1 LLVLVDKGEFV
12 SWEKNFMRA
21 GKVFETLSKPFA
33 TIELD
38 AKPFDDEPILMAAN
52 HRSLL
57 DVFVALICCYR
68 LGRPTRFI
76 VGRVFFKRPGLGQFL
91 RAIGCI
97 EGGKGSGA
105 DKVAIAAI
113 QSGTTCAIMPEG
125 KIANMEPGKILGPL
139 MPGVSEIWA
148 QTGCAFHAVGI
159 SGAQQ
164 IWKAGKNLPHRPH
177 LRLANR
183 PVVHVRVTE
192 AIREPKEQST
202 LDRVA
207 QIMED
212 NCVASEADRVAK
224 LALR

>member
-1 LLVLVDKGEFV
+1 MGWLFV
-12 SWEKNFMRA
+12 SWDKNFMRA
-21 GKVFETLSKPFA
+21 AKVFETLSKPFV

-38 AKPFDDEPILMAAN
+38 AKAFDSEPALLAAN

-105 DKVAIAAI
+105 DKVSIAAI

-125 KIANMEPGKILGPL
+125 KIADMEPGRILGPL

-148 QTGCAFHAVGI
+148 QTGCPFHAVGI

-177 LRLANR
+177 LRVANR
-183 PVVHVRVTE
+183 PVVHVRVTDG
-192 AIREPKEQST
+192 IREPKERAT
-202 LDRVA
+202 LERVA

-224 LALR
+224 LVLRA

>member
-1 LLVLVDKGEFV
+1 MGGVV

-21 GKVFETLSKPFA
+21 GKVFETMSKPFA
-33 TIELD
+33 TIDLD
-38 AKPFDDEPILMAAN
+38 AKPFDDKPLLMAAN

-105 DKVAIAAI
+105 DKVAVAAI
-113 QSGTTCAIMPEG
+113 QSGVSVAIMPEG
-125 KIANMEPGKILGPL
+125 KIANMEPGKFLGPL

-148 QTGCAFHAVGI
+148 QTGCPFHAVGI

-177 LRLANR
+177 LRLAKR

-192 AIREPKEQST
+192 GFTAPKEEAT
-202 LDRVA
+202 LERVA

-212 NCVASEADRVAK
+212 NCMISEADRVAK
-224 LALR
+224 LALQR

>member
-1 LLVLVDKGEFV
+1 MGAVV

-21 GKVFETLSKPFA
+21 GRVFETLAKPFA
-33 TIELD
+33 TIEMDSGALES
-38 AKPFDDEPILMAAN
+38 EPALLAAN

-76 VGRVFFKRPGLGQFL
+76 VGRVFFKRPGLKQFL

-125 KIANMEPGKILGPL
+125 KIANMEPGKFMGPL

-148 QTGCAFHAVGI
+148 QTGCPFHAVGI
-159 SGAQQ
+159 SGAEQ
-164 IWKAGKNLPHRPH
+164 IWKADKNLPHRPH
-177 LRLANR
+177 LRRANR
-183 PVVHVRVTE
+183 PVVHVRVTQG
-192 AIREPKEQST
+192 IREPKELAT
-202 LDRVA
+202 LERVA

-212 NCVASEADRVAK
+212 NCAKSEADRLAK
-224 LALR
+224 LALRD

>member
-1 LLVLVDKGEFV
+1 
-12 SWEKNFMRA
+12 MRA
-21 GKVFETLSKPFA
+21 GKVIETLSKPFV

-38 AKPFDDEPILMAAN
+38 AKGLESEPALLAAN

-76 VGRVFFKRPGLGQFL
+76 VGRVFFKRPGLKQFL

-125 KIANMEPGKILGPL
+125 KIANMEPGKVLGPL

-148 QTGCAFHAVGI
+148 QTGCPFHAVGI
-159 SGAQQ
+159 SGAQE
-164 IWKAGKNLPHRPH
+164 IWKAHKNLPHRPH
-177 LRLANR
+177 LRLVNR

-192 AIREPKEQST
+192 GIREPKSLAT
-202 LDRVA
+202 LERVA
-207 QIMED
+207 QIMEE
-212 NCVASEADRVAK
+212 NCVISEADRVAK
-224 LALR
+224 LSLNQ

>member
-1 LLVLVDKGEFV
+1 
-12 SWEKNFMRA
+12 MRA
-21 GKVFETLSKPFA
+21 GKVIETLSKPFV

-38 AKPFDDEPILMAAN
+38 AKGLDSEPALLAAN

-76 VGRVFFKRPGLGQFL
+76 VGRVFFKRPGLKQFL

-125 KIANMEPGKILGPL
+125 KIANMEPGKVLGPL

-148 QTGCAFHAVGI
+148 QTGCPFHAVGI
-159 SGAQQ
+159 SGAQE
-164 IWKAGKNLPHRPH
+164 IWKAHKNLPHRPH
-177 LRLANR
+177 LRLVNR

-192 AIREPKEQST
+192 GIREPKSLAT
-202 LDRVA
+202 LERVA
-207 QIMED
+207 QIMEE
-212 NCVASEADRVAK
+212 NCVISEADRVAK
-224 LALR
+224 LSLNQ